1 MPFPPFDPLLYHYP
15 SRRNAVYGRRGMVC
29 TGNPLAAQAGLM
41 ALRKGGNAVDA
52 AVAAAAA
59 LTVAEPTANGLG
71 SDAFAIVYT
80 GGRLYGLNASGPA
93 PMAASLQ
100 TLLDAGADKVPETGV
115 RSSVVPGA
123 VSAWAALN
131 DRFGKLDL
139 LECLDDAVCYAE
151 EGFPLEPA
159 VGAGWKASFDRFS
172 RLKAEYPELESWF
185 DTFAP
190 GGKCLGPGDILR
202 LPGHAKTLK
211 AIGASGGEAFYRG
224 GIAREIGAY
233 YRKMGGFL
241 REEDLNAYHP
251 EWVEPLTAGYHGYT
265 VCELP
270 PNGHGIAVLMALNI
284 LEGLEPDHDPFR
296 SLHRQIEAMKLAFV
310 DAQKYVADPRFMR
323 EVTPQMLLSA
333 EYAAS
338 RRALVGPEALDPGP
352 WTPVK
357 GGTVYLCT
365 ADGEGNMVS
374 YIQSNYM
381 GFGSGVV
388 VPGTGIAMNNRAANF
403 SIDPAS
409 PNAFGPG
416 KKPYHTIIP
425 GFLMKDGQPVGPFGI
440 MGGFMQPQAHLQL
453 MLSTIDGHLNPQDA
467 LDKPRW
473 MWTGGKTVE
482 VEQSFDPALLGQLA
496 RAGHQVVIRP
506 SAGPF
511 GRGEAIWRDAETGLL
526 CGGCEMRTDGQA
538 AVW

>member
-29 TGNPLAAQAGLM
+29 TGNPLAAQAGLA

-71 SDAFAIVYT
+71 SDDFVIVYT
-80 GGRLYGLNASGPA
+80 GGKLYGLNASGPA

-284 LEGLEPDHDPFR
+284 LEWLEPEHDPFL

-333 EYAAS
+333 
-338 RRALVGPEALDPGP
+338 
-352 WTPVK
+352 
-357 GGTVYLCT
+357 
-365 ADGEGNMVS
+365 
-374 YIQSNYM
+374 
-381 GFGSGVV
+381 
-388 VPGTGIAMNNRAANF
+388 
-403 SIDPAS
+403 
-409 PNAFGPG
+409 
-416 KKPYHTIIP
+416 
-425 GFLMKDGQPVGPFGI
+425 
-440 MGGFMQPQAHLQL
+440 
-453 MLSTIDGHLNPQDA
+453 
-467 LDKPRW
+467 
-473 MWTGGKTVE
+473 
-482 VEQSFDPALLGQLA
+482 
-496 RAGHQVVIRP
+496 
-506 SAGPF
+506 
-511 GRGEAIWRDAETGLL
+511 
-526 CGGCEMRTDGQA
+526 
-538 AVW
+538 

>member
-29 TGNPLAAQAGLM
+29 TGNPLAAQAGLA

-71 SDAFAIVYT
+71 SDDFVIVYT
-80 GGRLYGLNASGPA
+80 GGKLYGLNASGPA

-224 GIAREIGAY
+224 GIAHEIGAY

-284 LEGLEPDHDPFR
+284 LEWLEPEHDPFL

-333 EYAAS
+333 
-338 RRALVGPEALDPGP
+338 
-352 WTPVK
+352 
-357 GGTVYLCT
+357 
-365 ADGEGNMVS
+365 
-374 YIQSNYM
+374 
-381 GFGSGVV
+381 
-388 VPGTGIAMNNRAANF
+388 
-403 SIDPAS
+403 
-409 PNAFGPG
+409 
-416 KKPYHTIIP
+416 
-425 GFLMKDGQPVGPFGI
+425 
-440 MGGFMQPQAHLQL
+440 
-453 MLSTIDGHLNPQDA
+453 
-467 LDKPRW
+467 
-473 MWTGGKTVE
+473 
-482 VEQSFDPALLGQLA
+482 
-496 RAGHQVVIRP
+496 
-506 SAGPF
+506 
-511 GRGEAIWRDAETGLL
+511 
-526 CGGCEMRTDGQA
+526 
-538 AVW
+538 